1 MKMIK
6 EYILALTNLYGQ
18 VSPEKVVEIYNSQND
33 EKITVEEVSPYLNE
47 DLSSSFIYT
56 YENHF
61 VHETVV
67 TFDEF
72 ELLKLKKQNKP
83 YYVPEKEELLKYSD
97 MDYYEKPE
105 EYHILLSYIKKNL
118 LPDNHEKAEFL
129 CEDLIIDCIVNFKV
143 QDIGETL
150 TRANVQI
157 KDMRQ
162 FKEVFRLIMTL
173 SNNVRIWENNG
184 YTPNEIFE
192 MSEKS
197 SLNPIQEN
205 RHEYSEHSAADSKG
219 RIKTGRNDPCPCGSG
234 KKYKNCCLRKKES

>member
-18 VSPEKVVEIYNSQND
+18 VSPEKVAEIHNSQND

-118 LPDNHEKAEFL
+118 LPDDHEKAEYL
-129 CEDLIIDCIVNFKV
+129 CEDLIIACMVDFKV
-143 QDIGETL
+143 SDIGDML
-150 TRANVQI
+150 SRANLQL

-162 FKEVFRLIMTL
+162 FKEVVRLIMAL

-192 MSEKS
+192 MSEKISLKPIPEDHHDLWDS
-197 SLNPIQEN
+197 SV
-205 RHEYSEHSAADSKG
+205 ADSKG
-219 RIKTGRNDPCPCGSG
+219 RIKIGRNDTCPCGSG
-234 KKYKNCCLRKKES
+234 KKYKNCCLGKEEL